1 MDLMESL
8 YSPNFSCLPFVVFG
22 DSDDD
27 ASIFFSYFNFV
38 LLHLPTF
45 GDGIKFLLVFAHRR
59 WEWKSPIC
67 LANQWGL
74 QLQNLVTMVSE
85 NLFKWEIS
93 LGYFYLDLIYC
104 FNWGLCVYFL
114 PVQFVTLVTDFL
126 SNFHVLIIL

>member
-8 YSPNFSCLPFVVFG
+8 YSPNFSCLPFVAFG

-74 QLQNLVTMVSE
+74 NFQT
-85 NLFKWEIS
+85 W
-93 LGYFYLDLIYC
+93 
-104 FNWGLCVYFL
+104 L
-114 PVQFVTLVTDFL
+114 PW
-126 SNFHVLIIL
+126 